1 MHQLVFLYHDF
12 SNNFFTMLANSLYKT
27 PNLQLYLPLLLN
39 LFWLTDYMQ
48 LVECPSIYEM
58 LPNPEFKWK
67 KKPIIQV
74 WRKNPEKDGIVEL
87 VQYQATD
94 CVSLFEEALRNN
106 EVDSIMTMF
115 SFIILHFWCIC
126 YYIYYECKVTLVK
139 LRIPHS
145 IGTEIH
151 VRDYASMHVS

>member
-1 MHQLVFLYHDF
+1 
-12 SNNFFTMLANSLYKT
+12 
-27 PNLQLYLPLLLN
+27 
-39 LFWLTDYMQ
+39 MQ

-87 VQYQATD
+87 VQYEETD

-106 EVDSIMTMF
+106 EVYSIITMF
-115 SFIILHFWCIC
+115 FLS
-126 YYIYYECKVTLVK
+126 YYISDAFVITYIINAK
-139 LRIPHS
+139 
-145 IGTEIH
+145 
-151 VRDYASMHVS
+151 

>member
-1 MHQLVFLYHDF
+1 
-12 SNNFFTMLANSLYKT
+12 
-27 PNLQLYLPLLLN
+27 
-39 LFWLTDYMQ
+39 MQ

-87 VQYQATD
+87 VQYEETD

-106 EVDSIMTMF
+106 EVYSIITMF
-115 SFIILHFWCIC
+115 FLS
-126 YYIYYECKVTLVK
+126 YYISDAFVITYIINAKWLW
-139 LRIPHS
+139 
-145 IGTEIH
+145 
-151 VRDYASMHVS
+151 

>member
-1 MHQLVFLYHDF
+1 
-12 SNNFFTMLANSLYKT
+12 
-27 PNLQLYLPLLLN
+27 
-39 LFWLTDYMQ
+39 MQ

-87 VQYQATD
+87 VQYETD

-106 EVDSIMTMF
+106 EVYSIITMF
-115 SFIILHFWCIC
+115 FLS
-126 YYIYYECKVTLVK
+126 YYISDAFVITYIINAK
-139 LRIPHS
+139 
-145 IGTEIH
+145 
-151 VRDYASMHVS
+151 